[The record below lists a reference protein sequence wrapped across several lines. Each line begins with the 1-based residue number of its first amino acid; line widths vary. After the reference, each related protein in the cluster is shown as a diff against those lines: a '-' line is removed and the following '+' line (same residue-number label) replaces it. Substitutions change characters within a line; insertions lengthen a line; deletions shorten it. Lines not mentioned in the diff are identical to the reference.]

1 MVNGRE
7 KRRAAIV
14 FKKRSDVM
22 CEDDGANDERS
33 ARVNFNVIPY
43 SSNRLPVYR
52 HYGGMAKEIYPLRR
66 PGVLKRTARS
76 ETEGIRNVRANLFWR

>member
-14 FKKRSDVM
+14 FKKRSGVM
-22 CEDDGANDERS
+22 CDDGANDERS

-43 SSNRLPVYR
+43 SSNRLPVCR
-52 HYGGMAKEIYPLRR
+52 HYPAKDLSIEKGRR
-66 PGVLKRTARS
+66 MKANGKKR
-76 ETEGIRNVRANLFWR
+76 N